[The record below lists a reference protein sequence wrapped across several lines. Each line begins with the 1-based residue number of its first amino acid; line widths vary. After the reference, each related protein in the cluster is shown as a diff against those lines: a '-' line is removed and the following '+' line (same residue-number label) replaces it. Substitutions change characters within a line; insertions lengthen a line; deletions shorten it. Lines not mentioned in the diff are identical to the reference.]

1 MAEAMGLAAH
11 ANLFFSP
18 FSILTHLSQM
28 EFPIL
33 INCTSSFPFEGLL
46 GGISVFYSNSNRNF
60 CKQTV
65 ENLIRRRILRRLIW
79 FLHCLPLSHKK
90 DSMLTWVYSAMK
102 INTHIDIHFGSRLS
116 VVHKQLS
123 LNVLTSECGSNAY
136 IKCRK

>member
-18 FSILTHLSQM
+18 FSFLTHLSQM

-33 INCTSSFPFEGLL
+33 INCTSSFSFEGLL
-46 GGISVFYSNSNRNF
+46 GGISIFYSNSNRNF

-90 DSMLTWVYSAMK
+90 TLGLHGLIAP
-102 INTHIDIHFGSRLS
+102 
-116 VVHKQLS
+116 
-123 LNVLTSECGSNAY
+123 
-136 IKCRK
+136 